1 MGNTLQGKTVVVV
14 GRGSGI
20 ARAVALLAHSEGARV
35 VAAGRDKA
43 KLASAYSAIQGS
55 DITTEVVDIT
65 DDASIA
71 ALADRVGAVDHVVS
85 TASARARGKLADL
98 ERHNLRQSFDTKVI
112 GPTMLAKYFAS
123 PINPGGSFVLFSGV
137 QAFKLNVG
145 YLGVGITNGAVDFLA
160 RWLAVELAPIRV
172 NAISPGVIDT
182 GAWDSLGEDGKRAYF
197 ERIAAGNPAGRI
209 GTPDD
214 IADAVLFAMTNT
226 FLTGITL
233 KVDGGE
239 PLT

>member
-1 MGNTLQGKTVVVV
+1 
-14 GRGSGI
+14 
-20 ARAVALLAHSEGARV
+20 
-35 VAAGRDKA
+35 
-43 KLASAYSAIQGS
+43 
-55 DITTEVVDIT
+55 
-65 DDASIA
+65 
-71 ALADRVGAVDHVVS
+71 
-85 TASARARGKLADL
+85 
-98 ERHNLRQSFDTKVI
+98 
-112 GPTMLAKYFAS
+112 
-123 PINPGGSFVLFSGV
+123 
-137 QAFKLNVG
+137 
-145 YLGVGITNGAVDFLA
+145 DFLA